1 MTSANAGIGTQAHL
15 TQMLF
20 LKAAGIDLNVIAYK
34 GGAPA
39 VNDLMGGHLDSM
51 IDNAAAQAGYIQAGK
66 VRGLFV
72 TSKYRVAAY
81 PTCPRPRRPACPDSR
96 PWAGSAWPRRAAR
109 PTRSSSG

>member
-1 MTSANAGIGTQAHL
+1 
-15 TQMLF
+15 
-20 LKAAGIDLNVIAYK
+20 
-34 GGAPA
+34 
-39 VNDLMGGHLDSM
+39 MGGHLDSM

-81 PTCPRPRRPACPDSR
+81 PDVPTAEEAARILGRGLVRP
-96 PWAGSAWPRRAAR
+96 GRAAR